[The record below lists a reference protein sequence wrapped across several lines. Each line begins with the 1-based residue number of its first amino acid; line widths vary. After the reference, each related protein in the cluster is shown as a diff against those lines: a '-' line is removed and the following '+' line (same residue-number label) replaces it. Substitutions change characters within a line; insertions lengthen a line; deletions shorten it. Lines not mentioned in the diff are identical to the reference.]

1 MQQTEIHAIVRSMQI
16 RHQAFIN
23 GEYVDAHSKQ
33 TFSVINPANQEHL
46 AEVTRCDQDDVN
58 HAVRAARA
66 AFNSGIW
73 SRADPE
79 FRKSVLLKLAALVR
93 QHADELA
100 VLECLDTGKTISD
113 CIHEIGTDVPN
124 FLQWYAEL
132 ADKYFGKIPQT
143 GRQSM
148 ALITREPVG
157 VAGLVLPWNF
167 PLVMASWKVA
177 PALAVG
183 CSVVVKPAEEAP
195 LTTLRFAEL
204 AREAG
209 VPAGVLNVVPG
220 YGHEAGAALGKH
232 PDVDVISFTGST
244 EVGRLFMKYSGESNL
259 KGIGLEMGG
268 KSPFIVLDDACINDA
283 LIEHAANS
291 AFWNAGQNCSANMRQ
306 IVAKPLVEE
315 FTQAIAD
322 RVARYTV
329 GDPLNL
335 ETNIGCMISHTHH
348 ARVNKYIELGKAE
361 GAIKLPELHQP
372 AQGNFINPTIFANV
386 TGEMTIAKDEIFG
399 PVLGI
404 MTVNSIES
412 AIALAKDTD
421 YGLHATLFT
430 QDIDRALHVARE
442 LPCGT
447 ISINGFTEGD
457 IKTPFGGYKQSGSL
471 SRDNGTEA
479 IEQYLQTKTIWICT
493 KSVGS

>member
-1 MQQTEIHAIVRSMQI
+1 MQQSEINTIASSIQI
-16 RHQAFIN
+16 QNKAFID
-23 GEYVDAHSKQ
+23 GGRVDAISKK
-33 TFSVINPANQEHL
+33 TFKVINPATGEHL
-46 AEVTRCDQDDVN
+46 GEVPRCDERDVDS
-58 HAVRAARA
+58 AVKAARRS
-66 AFNSGIW
+66 FDKGTW
-73 SRADPE
+73 SKVEPE
-79 FRKSVLLKLAALVR
+79 ERKLVLLKMAELVR
-93 QHADELA
+93 RDADELA
-100 VLECLDTGKTISD
+100 VLESLDTGKTITD
-113 CIHEIGTDVPN
+113 CIHEIGTEVPN

-132 ADKYFGKIPQT
+132 SDKYFGKIPQT
-143 GRQSM
+143 GQQAL

-157 VAGLVLPWNF
+157 VAGMVLPWNF
-167 PLVMASWKVA
+167 PLVMAAWKIA

-195 LTTLRFAEL
+195 LTTLKFADI
-204 AREAG
+204 ASEAG
-209 VPAGVLNVVPG
+209 VPPGVINIVSG

-268 KSPFIVLDDACINDA
+268 KSPFIILDDAVINDD
-283 LIEHAANS
+283 LIEHSANS

-315 FTQAIAD
+315 FTEALTK
-322 RVARYTV
+322 RVSRYKV
-329 GDPLNL
+329 GDPLSL
-335 ETNIGCMISHTHH
+335 DTDLGCMISESHH
-348 ARVNKYIELGKAE
+348 ARVTEYIQMGLRE
-361 GAIKLPELHQP
+361 GAISVPTGHT
-372 AQGNFINPTIFANV
+372 AATGNFINPTIYNNV
-386 TGEMTIAKDEIFG
+386 TRDMIIAKEEIFG
-399 PVLGI
+399 PVVGI
-404 MTVNSIES
+404 MSVESPEEALSI
-412 AIALAKDTD
+412 AKDTN

-430 QDIDRALHVARE
+430 QDIDRAINIARG

-447 ISINGFTEGD
+447 VAINGFTEGD

-493 KSVGS
+493 KNI